1 MQRVLVLGAGFAG
14 LWTAIGAARKL
25 DELGIGPDRVEVT
38 VVDRSAWHSI
48 RVRNYEADLDGTRV
62 LLDEVLRPIGVRRV
76 EAEVADIDF
85 ARREVACT
93 GAGQRLSYDRLVFA
107 LGSRLARPPIP
118 GLDTY
123 AFDVDTY
130 DAASRLN
137 AHIAALPSRPQSP
150 GRDTV
155 LVIGGGLT
163 GVEAA
168 AEMPVKLRTAFGAD
182 ARARPRVILA
192 DRQQWIGS
200 DMGEEARAVI
210 DEALTVL
217 DVETRPGV
225 SIAAIDEAGATLST
239 CEHIAAETVVWCAG
253 MQAHPLTG
261 RFPVERD
268 RFGRL
273 PVDTFLKVKGLA
285 AEFATGDTAWFPIDG
300 CRPCVMSCQHG
311 RPMGRFAG
319 HNVVCDLLGL
329 PMLPLKID
337 WYTTILDLG
346 PWGAVCTAGWDRHVV
361 TTGVEAKR
369 TKELINRQRI
379 YPPRSG
385 NRREILDASAPV
397 IQAPPPFFL
406 RA

>member
-14 LWTAIGAARKL
+14 LWSVIGAARKL

-38 VVDRSAWHSI
+38 IVDRSAWHSI

-62 LLDEVLRPIGVRRV
+62 PLNEVLRPIGVRRV
-76 EAEVADIDF
+76 EAEVTDIDF
-85 ARREVACT
+85 ARREVACE

-137 AHIAALPSRPQSP
+137 AHIAALPSRPPSP

-168 AEMPVKLRTAFGAD
+168 AEMPVKLCTAFGAD

-192 DRQQWIGS
+192 DRQRWIGS

-210 DEALTVL
+210 DEALPCSASRRGPASSSQRS
-217 DVETRPGV
+217 TR
-225 SIAAIDEAGATLST
+225 
-239 CEHIAAETVVWCAG
+239 
-253 MQAHPLTG
+253 
-261 RFPVERD
+261 R
-268 RFGRL
+268 
-273 PVDTFLKVKGLA
+273 
-285 AEFATGDTAWFPIDG
+285 
-300 CRPCVMSCQHG
+300 
-311 RPMGRFAG
+311 
-319 HNVVCDLLGL
+319 
-329 PMLPLKID
+329 
-337 WYTTILDLG
+337 
-346 PWGAVCTAGWDRHVV
+346 
-361 TTGVEAKR
+361 
-369 TKELINRQRI
+369 
-379 YPPRSG
+379 
-385 NRREILDASAPV
+385 
-397 IQAPPPFFL
+397 APP
-406 RA
+406 